1 MIEIIKN
8 KIWNLLKEKEVSLAM
23 IFDKNGKIAWS
34 KGRQITGRTIQEGEG
49 FSKTY
54 IEKSLTSNEPL
65 KIGTVMLSTK
75 NRVSSTSM
83 TVLRIRSLLILPI
96 EDPFFLYIDSGTK
109 ESFSQLDCE
118 NFKTLGE
125 LLGDTI
131 NLIRKNQSDTGG
143 IAGNSE
149 KIQFIRS
156 RVAERKITMM

>member
-8 KIWNLLKEKEVSLAM
+8 KIWNLLEEKEVSLAM
-23 IFDKNGKIAWS
+23 IFDKSGKIAWS

-54 IEKSLTSNEPL
+54 IKKSLKKNEPV
-65 KIGTVMLSTK
+65 KVGTVMLSPG

-109 ESFSQLDCE
+109 DAFSQLDFE
-118 NFKTLGE
+118 NIKTLGK

-131 NLIRKNQSDTGG
+131 NLIKKNREETGRLT
-143 IAGNSE
+143 GNS
-149 KIQFIRS
+149 
-156 RVAERKITMM
+156 